1 MPACWERGYSGGS
14 APAHDSGV
22 AACFRTHFHSK
33 AFPTVDFHPPI
44 PSGHRPIVKN
54 SPIFPSCSPSA
65 SSSQPL
71 CALEGLHP
79 CLGVC
84 RGHGKRWSVR
94 FSLHSDCHRYQLP
107 HSLIVSNVSHLSQ
120 PVPRMQEYPPCFSF
134 PTLSC
139 RSCPRFL
146 SFSLLSF
153 ILQSCVW
160 IHIFLSSCH
169 GLRLVSAGVL

>member
-1 MPACWERGYSGGS
+1 MAP
-14 APAHDSGV
+14 APAHDSVV
-22 AACFRTHFHSK
+22 AACFHPHFPPK
-33 AFPTVDFHPPI
+33 AFPTMDFHPPI
-44 PSGHRPIVKN
+44 SSGHLPIVKN
-54 SPIFPSCSPSA
+54 SPGSPK
-65 SSSQPL
+65 
-71 CALEGLHP
+71 GLLSHP
-79 CLGVC
+79 CLQLPATVLTGGLASLSWGMQ
-84 RGHGKRWSVR
+84 GHGTDGLCGS
-94 FSLHSDCHRYQLP
+94 HSIQIVTDQLP
-107 HSLIVSNVSHLSQ
+107 HSLVVSNVSPLSQ
-120 PVPRMQEYPPCFSF
+120 PIAPDAGV

>member
-1 MPACWERGYSGGS
+1 MVAP

-22 AACFRTHFHSK
+22 AACFRTHFPPK

-54 SPIFPSCSPSA
+54 SPGSP
-65 SSSQPL
+65 Q
-71 CALEGLHP
+71 GLLSHP
-79 CLGVC
+79 CLQLPATVRTGGLASLSWSMQ
-84 RGHGKRWSVR
+84 GHGKDGLCGS
-94 FSLHSDCHRYQLP
+94 HSIQIVTDQLP

-120 PVPRMQEYPPCFSF
+120 PIAPDAGVSPCFSF